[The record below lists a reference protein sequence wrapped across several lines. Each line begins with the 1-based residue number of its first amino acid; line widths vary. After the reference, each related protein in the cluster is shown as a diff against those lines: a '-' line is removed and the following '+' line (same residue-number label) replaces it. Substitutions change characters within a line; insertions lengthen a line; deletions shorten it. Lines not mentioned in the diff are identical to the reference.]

1 MEGFIKQ
8 KKGITLIALVITI
21 VVLLILAGV
30 TISTL
35 MGDNGI
41 LTKANDAE
49 VEQSHA
55 TVREALELAYNEWK
69 IQINTSSNAK
79 LASTETIVIQGKE
92 ENAESETTTTFFD
105 FLVSKSY
112 VDELTRIIDVEKLTG
127 SKQTLGNG
135 TGSTDVYKLNEDD
148 NTYKLV
154 YYGENEEDITD
165 IINIAKTEEENPFIY
180 TQADIDNSLKYFT
193 WELKTVEQKDIE
205 ERGYSQDKLG
215 QTVAVIKE
223 INHDYYTRLD
233 NNGGIGYYILPID
246 KLVIPNTIEGADFVE
261 ISLTSSDAQI
271 IRGVETII
279 YLNEYGTFD
288 SEDVA
293 YMQLPDKEEYISNSK
308 ELEDVKV
315 SESNLYYTVENGV
328 VLSKDRTSVC
338 LYPRGKEESFYKL
351 PEEVMTIKN
360 GAFQLCANLR
370 RVELSDN
377 LTTIGNSAF
386 EYCTSLETIIIPA
399 KVTSIGEFAFGS
411 CPDLTITVESGSPLT
426 IDDFRKARI
435 DPNKVIFK

>member
-30 TISTL
+30 TIATL

-112 VDELTRIIDVEKLTG
+112 VDESTRIIDVEKLTG

-135 TGSTDVYKLNEDD
+135 TGSTDVYILYEDD
-148 NTYKLV
+148 NTYKLF
-154 YYGENEEDITD
+154 YCGESEEDIIYITT
-165 IINIAKTEEENPFIY
+165 IAKEEEEDPFFY
-180 TQADIDNSLKYFT
+180 TQEDIDETLKYFT
-193 WELKTVEQKDIE
+193 WKMVNVTEENREEYGYDVSMIGKTVAIITGTVE
-205 ERGYSQDKLG
+205 EYYQISIHYGYFP
-215 QTVAVIKE
+215 IKK
-223 INHDYYTRLD
+223 I
-233 NNGGIGYYILPID
+233 
-246 KLVIPNTIEGADFVE
+246 VIPSSINGSDYVDIDDHYVSEEGGHTM
-261 ISLTSSDAQI
+261 ISCLGNI
-271 IRGVETII
+271 ETII
-279 YLNEYGTFD
+279 YLNSFNIFNTANCD
-288 SEDVA
+288 D
-293 YMQLPDKEEYISNSK
+293 LKNIRISK
-308 ELEDVKV
+308 DVKILEK
-315 SESNLYYTVENGV
+315 STFSSCSNLEKIEVE
-328 VLSKDRTSVC
+328 
-338 LYPRGKEESFYKL
+338 
-351 PEEVMTIKN
+351 
-360 GAFQLCANLR
+360 A
-370 RVELSDN
+370 
-377 LTTIGNSAF
+377 
-386 EYCTSLETIIIPA
+386 
-399 KVTSIGEFAFGS
+399 
-411 CPDLTITVESGSPLT
+411 GSPLT
-426 IDDFRKARI
+426 ITDFENIGI